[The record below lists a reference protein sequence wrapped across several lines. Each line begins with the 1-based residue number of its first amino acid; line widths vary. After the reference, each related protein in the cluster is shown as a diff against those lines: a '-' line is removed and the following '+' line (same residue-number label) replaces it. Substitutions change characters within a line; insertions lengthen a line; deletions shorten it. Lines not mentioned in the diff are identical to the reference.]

1 MDEAFEAVII
11 GSGFGGTII
20 ALSLAN
26 KFYHDNSK
34 SKSKKKVCIME
45 RGQWWLS
52 HEMNFRP
59 KGKRKINS
67 NMREYLEDNRRP
79 YHFWAHPDDV
89 NGIIGLLS
97 SDRSISK
104 IGLYD
109 YKVLGNVHSIQAC
122 GVGGGSLIYSN
133 VTIVPP
139 ETVYENW
146 PTQFIG
152 KGIEDYF
159 DTVRQFLGANRITT
173 SSGLGTNLL
182 EKTLAFQEAGQAL
195 IDKGNTDIVNTKEI
209 SGKLAG
215 DFDLDLSITNI
226 PAGLFDGPNLPSV
239 DELKRL
245 LEKQENICQR
255 QGRCVLGCIPN
266 ARHTLSNLLLDA
278 MNPAPPEKPKPI
290 EVMELCEVY
299 DIEFSEGAEYKYK
312 IKYFQIDPITERR
325 KERYVKAKLLAIAA
339 GSLGSTE
346 LLMKCKDR
354 GSLKIS
360 DLVGSRF
367 FTNGDLLGFMTLDHR
382 TIDVTRGPINT
393 SRVSFKTKK
402 SDFAY
407 TIEDTTLSKMV
418 APVIAT
424 MFELHAHGAREA
436 DIGLLEDLIEDV
448 NLLYRFRALDL
459 LSEGISTTSLI
470 RLFTIMWNDPSVRK
484 VLVEIFKKG
493 TSEDK
498 LTRRFIET
506 ILSWAVTD
514 HANPYASPEERI
526 SKFYAF
532 SGMGRGEKPGILNLK
547 PNWRDLEARDDPG
560 EKIFVQWP
568 AAENSRVLKDIAD
581 GMRKLAG
588 EIDKGGSKRVYT
600 PFWNFD
606 KPEESTAVI
615 LHPLGGCS
623 MGTTVDDGVVDSYGR
638 VFWNNGSPD
647 RTKVYP
653 DLYVADGS
661 VLPEPPGV
669 NPTMLISAIAF
680 RTAEEII
687 KATSQQTEP
696 PDIMAPLTTC
706 MHKIPLINVI
716 PKAVVEVYVNDAMRG
731 SIIADRAST
740 NVPISGGLNPG
751 DAVKARQI
759 INGYVTSFSTS
770 LLVEASTS
778 FVITQH
784 NDNSR
789 TGAILNEA
797 ILNTSNVNPKQFGKL
812 FTRRVDGQIYAQ
824 PLYLCSLEMPGK
836 GIHNVVFAATMH
848 NTVYAFDAD
857 DPDAPQPLWEK
868 GLGPSVPL
876 PDPNIGPK
884 NYGDITVEVGIVST
898 PVISLAKNIIYV
910 VSANKDPK
918 RSDTS
923 AYSHGLHALDIRTG
937 DEKLGGPVKISAS
950 YTGNGDGS
958 VSGIINF
965 ESHRQLQR
973 PALLHNHGRIYI
985 AFGSYGDE
993 TPAHGWVMAYDE
1005 DTLKQLSVFNTTP
1018 ENIIN
1023 RPWFSK
1029 PGMGAIWQ
1037 GGQGLAADDAGYV
1050 YFITG
1055 NGEFNGA
1062 SSAQPSDLGDCIIK
1076 LTPDLKLADWFSP
1089 HNNNELNI
1097 LDLDLGS
1104 GGVLLIPHS
1113 NILLGGGKEAKLYL
1127 IDRDNMGHFNPDN
1140 DHQICQSFCVSII
1153 NNQLRGGPVYWNG
1166 HDGSFVYVSPQRDH
1180 LKSYRLNKGFFQPTD
1195 PISKSNVAIGSS
1207 GGWLSISSNG
1217 KMPGTGVVWLS
1228 EGDESSGILRAFD
1241 ATRLEEELWNSKMEL
1256 GRDDLGIAAKFC
1268 PPTIANGRVYIA
1280 TFSGYLAVYGLLSG
1294 N

>member
-1 MDEAFEAVII
+1 MDEAFEAVVI

-26 KFYHDNSK
+26 KFHHNNSK
-34 SKSKKKVCIME
+34 SKSEKKVCVME

-59 KGKRKINS
+59 KAKRKTNP
-67 NMREYLEDNRRP
+67 NMREFLEDSKKP

-89 NGIIGLLS
+89 NGIIELLS
-97 SDRSISK
+97 SNRSITK
-104 IGLYD
+104 MGLYD

-133 VTIVPP
+133 VTIAPP
-139 ETVYENW
+139 KSVYENW

-159 DTVRQFLGANRITT
+159 DTVRQFLGVNRITT
-173 SSGLGTNLL
+173 TSGLGTNLL

-195 IDKGNTDIVNTKEI
+195 IDKGNADIVNIKDVD
-209 SGKLAG
+209 GKTVG
-215 DFDLDLSITNI
+215 DFDLDLSITDI
-226 PAGLFDGPNLPSV
+226 PAGLFSGPSPPSV
-239 DELKRL
+239 EELRRL
-245 LEKQENICQR
+245 LETQENICQR

-266 ARHTLSNLLLDA
+266 ARHTLSTLLLDA
-278 MNPAPPEKPKPI
+278 MNPVPPGKPRPI
-290 EVMELCEVY
+290 EVRELCDVY
-299 DIEFSEGAEYKYK
+299 DIEFSEGEEYKYK
-312 IKYFQIDPITERR
+312 IKYFQIDPKLEQR
-325 KERYVKAKLLAIAA
+325 KEKYVKAKLLVIGA

-354 GSLKIS
+354 GSLEIS
-360 DLVGSRF
+360 DLLGSRF

-402 SDFAY
+402 SEFAY
-407 TIEDTTLSKMV
+407 TIEDTTLSRMV
-418 APVIAT
+418 APIIAT
-424 MFELHAHGAREA
+424 MFELHAHGAKDA
-436 DIGLLEDLIEDV
+436 DIGLLENLIEDI
-448 NLLYRFRALDL
+448 NLLYRFRVLDL

-493 TSEDK
+493 ASKDQI
-498 LTRRFIET
+498 TRRFIET
-506 ILSWAVTD
+506 ILTWAFTD

-526 SKFYAF
+526 SRFYAF
-532 SGMGRGEKPGILNLK
+532 SGMGRGEMPGAIRLK
-547 PNWRDLEARDDPG
+547 PNWRDMEARDDPG

-568 AAENSRVLKDIAD
+568 AAENNRTLGDIAN

-588 EIDKGGSKRVYT
+588 EIDKGGFKRVYT

-623 MGTTVDDGVVDSYGR
+623 MGTTVDNGVVDSYGR
-638 VFWNNGSPD
+638 VFWNDGSPD

-661 VLPEPPGV
+661 VLPEPPGA

-680 RTAEEII
+680 RTAELII
-687 KATSQQTEP
+687 EARPEHPPP
-696 PDIMAPLTTC
+696 PDILVPLITSMREIPLT
-706 MHKIPLINVI
+706 NVI
-716 PKAVVEVYVNDAMRG
+716 PKAIVEVFVNDMMRG
-731 SIIADRAST
+731 SKIADRTSIE
-740 NVPISGGLNPG
+740 VPISGELNPG

-759 INGYVTSFSTS
+759 IGGYVTGFSAVILVRSITS
-770 LLVEASTS
+770 S
-778 FVITQH
+778 VITQH
-784 NDNSR
+784 NDNNR
-789 TGAILNEA
+789 TGANLNEA
-797 ILNTSNVNPKQFGKL
+797 ILNTSNVNPCQFGKL
-812 FTRRVDGQIYAQ
+812 FTRKADGQIYAQ
-824 PLYLCSLEMPGK
+824 PLYLCSLEIPGK

-857 DPDAPQPLWEK
+857 DLYATHPLWEK
-868 GLGPSVPL
+868 SLGPSVPL

-884 NYGDITVEVGIVST
+884 NYGDITVEAGIVST
-898 PVISLAKNIIYV
+898 PVISPANDIIYI

-918 RSDTS
+918 RSDAE
-923 AYSHGLHALDIRTG
+923 AYSHWLHALDIRTG
-937 DEKLGGPVKISAS
+937 DEKLGGPARISAC

-958 VSGIINF
+958 VNGIIDF

-973 PALLHNHGRIYI
+973 SALLLSQGRIYI
-985 AFGSYGDE
+985 AFASYGDE
-993 TPAHGWVMAYDE
+993 TPAHGWVMAYDA

-1018 ENIIN
+1018 ESIPD

-1029 PGMGAIWQ
+1029 PGMGTVWQ
-1037 GGQGLAADDAGYV
+1037 GGQGLAADDKGNV

-1055 NGEFNGA
+1055 NGEFNGF
-1062 SSAQPSDLGDCIIK
+1062 SDPMPSDLGDCIIK
-1076 LTPDLKLADWFSP
+1076 LTPDLKPADWFSP

-1104 GGVLLIPHS
+1104 GGVLLIPDS
-1113 NILLGGGKEAKLYL
+1113 NLLLGGGKEAKLYL

-1140 DHQICQSFCVSII
+1140 DHQIRQSFCISII
-1153 NNQLRGGPVYWNG
+1153 NNQIRGGPVYWNG
-1166 HDGSFVYVSPQRDH
+1166 DGGHFVYLSPQRDH
-1180 LKSYRLNKGFFQPTD
+1180 LKSYRLIGGLFRPAE
-1195 PISKSNVAIGSS
+1195 PISKSKVAIGSS
-1207 GGWLSISSNG
+1207 GGWLSLSSNG
-1217 KMPGTGVVWLS
+1217 KMPGTGIVWLS
-1228 EGDESSGILRAFD
+1228 EGDKSSGVLHAFD
-1241 ATRLEEELWNSKMEL
+1241 ATRLEKELWNSKMEQS
-1256 GRDDLGIAAKFC
+1256 RDDLGIAAKFC
-1268 PPTIANGRVYIA
+1268 PPTIANGKVYMA
-1280 TFSGYLAVYGLLSG
+1280 TFSGYLAVYGLLS
-1294 N
+1294 